1 MLPLVAIAT
10 AVIPDLIK
18 IIAGDRAGKVADSV
32 AQAVTTA
39 TGTADA
45 EAAQRM
51 IDANPAL
58 AAELRVKLAE
68 IALQETR
75 LQNEKEAAERAARAQ
90 AEEKQRQDALNLI
103 RAQFENEQK
112 LRDQQ
117 FAQQQA
123 QMKAAIEQTASA
135 RALQV
140 DLIKS
145 GGPIR
150 WAPVGI
156 SIVVTMMFA
165 GALLMLLLTA
175 PPPKDTPNYSELINI
190 CIGALVAGF
199 STVISFWLG
208 SSQGSREKD
217 TAVQQMQVTQAA
229 QATQQIELATRQAKE
244 IARSR
249 EEVRERPPAGPV
261 TIAGAP
267 AHKGSNFD
275 ACLTLVLGAEG
286 GFANDAR
293 DKGGATNFGITIG
306 TLTDW
311 RRGRSSD
318 ATVTIDDVRALT
330 LDEAKEI
337 YRSRYW
343 NVLRCEDLPP
353 GVDLLVFDFGVN
365 AGTARSARVLQQVL
379 GVEQDG
385 SVGPVTLNG
394 LNTCPADKV
403 IRDFSARRLDF
414 YRSLDDFSVFG
425 AGWTNRTNSMLEAAL
440 RMGASR
446 A

>member
-1 MLPLVAIAT
+1 LVWIT
-10 AVIPDLIK
+10 SLI
-18 IIAGDRAGKVADSV
+18 S
-32 AQAVTTA
+32 
-39 TGTADA
+39 
-45 EAAQRM
+45 
-51 IDANPAL
+51 
-58 AAELRVKLAE
+58 
-68 IALQETR
+68 IALTYVVSWLLIPSLGENSSLWWQLSTIISCGTLAGAIIPELVKVFTSTSSAHV
-75 LQNEKEAAERAARAQ
+75 KE
-90 AEEKQRQDALNLI
+90 
-103 RAQFENEQK
+103 
-112 LRDQQ
+112 
-117 FAQQQA
+117 
-123 QMKAAIEQTASA
+123 
-135 RALQV
+135 
-140 DLIKS
+140 
-145 GGPIR
+145 
-150 WAPVGI
+150 
-156 SIVVTMMFA
+156 VVTSSREG
-165 GALLMLLLTA
+165 GASL
-175 PPPKDTPNYSELINI
+175 NI
-190 CIGALVAGF
+190 LSGLVAGNF
-199 STVISFWLG
+199 SCLWLG
-208 SSQGSREKD
+208 LSIASLM
-217 TAVQQMQVTQAA
+217 AVAYWISTIGGNAGLGGLMVA
-229 QATQQIELATRQAKE
+229 
-244 IARSR
+244 
-249 EEVRERPPAGPV
+249 EEVFAFGLVAFGFLGMGPV
-261 TIAGAP
+261 TIAVAP
-267 AHKGSNFD
+267 AHKSSNFD

-318 ATVTIDDVRALT
+318 TTVTIDDVRALT

-337 YRSRYW
+337 YRSRFW
-343 NVLRCEDLPP
+343 NVMRCDDLPP

-425 AGWTNRTNSMLEAAL
+425 AGWTNRTNTMLEAAL

>member
-18 IIAGDRAGKVADSV
+18 IIAGDRAGKIADSV
-32 AQAVTTA
+32 AEAVTAA
-39 TGTADA
+39 TGTTDA
-45 EAAQRM
+45 EAAQRK
-51 IDANPAL
+51 IEENPAI

-75 LQNEKEAAERAARAQ
+75 LQNEKEAAERAARVQ
-90 AEEKQRQDALNLI
+90 AEEKQREDALNLL
-103 RAQFENEQK
+103 RAQFENDQK
-112 LRDQQ
+112 LREQQ
-117 FAQQQA
+117 FTQQQA
-123 QMKAAIEQTASA
+123 QLKAAIEQAANA
-135 RALQV
+135 RALQL
-140 DLIKS
+140 DLIKT
-145 GGPIR
+145 GGPIK

-156 SIVVTMMFA
+156 SVVVTLLFA
-165 GALLMLLLTA
+165 GALLMLLFRQ
-175 PPPKDTPNYSELINI
+175 PPPAPNYSELINI

-217 TAVQQMQVTQAA
+217 TAVQQMQVTQAE
-229 QATQQIELATRQAKE
+229 QATHQIELASRQASE
-244 IARSR
+244 LARAR
-249 EEVRERPPAGPV
+249 EEVRERPAPTPV
-261 TIAGAP
+261 PVAIAVTP
-267 AHKGSNFD
+267 TPKDSNFD

-306 TLTDW
+306 TLTEW
-311 RRGRSSD
+311 RRSRSPD

-343 NVLRCEDLPP
+343 NVMRCEDMPV

-365 AGTARSARVLQQVL
+365 AGTGRSARVLQQIL

-394 LNTCPADKV
+394 LNTCPKDKI

-414 YRSLDDFSVFG
+414 YRSLGDFSVFG

-440 RMGASR
+440 RMAKSQ

>member
-32 AQAVTTA
+32 ADAVSTA
-39 TGTADA
+39 TGTADPQ
-45 EAAQRM
+45 AAQRK
-51 IDANPAL
+51 IEEDPAI
-58 AAELRVKLAE
+58 AATLRIKLAE

-75 LQNEKEAAERAARAQ
+75 LQNEKEAAERTARMD
-90 AEEKQRQDALNLI
+90 AEEKQRQDALNLL
-103 RAQFENEQK
+103 RTQFENEQK

-117 FAQQQA
+117 IAQQQA
-123 QMKAAIEQTASA
+123 QWKLVMEQTASA
-135 RALQV
+135 RSAQL
-140 DLIKS
+140 DLIQS
-145 GGPIR
+145 GSPIR
-150 WAPVGI
+150 WAPVGV
-156 SIVVTMMFA
+156 SIVVTLLFA
-165 GALLMLLLTA
+165 GALLMLLISKPA
-175 PPPKDTPNYSELINI
+175 PAPNYSELINI
-190 CIGALVAGF
+190 CIGALVAAF

-229 QATQQIELATRQAKE
+229 QATQQIELATRQATELAK
-244 IARSR
+244 AR
-249 EEVRERPPAGPV
+249 EEVRDRPAPTPV
-261 TIAGAP
+261 PVAIAVAP
-267 AHKGSNFD
+267 THKGSNFD

-293 DKGGATNFGITIG
+293 DKGGATNYGITIG
-306 TLTDW
+306 TLTEW
-311 RRGRSSD
+311 RRSRSPD
-318 ATVTIDDVRALT
+318 AAVTIDDVRALT

-343 NVLRCEDLPP
+343 NVMRCEDLPT

-365 AGTARSARVLQQVL
+365 AGTGRSARVLQQIL

-385 SVGPVTLNG
+385 SIGPVTLNG
-394 LNTCPADKV
+394 LNTCPKDKI

-414 YRSLDDFSVFG
+414 YRSLGDFQVFG

-440 RMGASR
+440 RMA